1 MATIK
6 LVSPDPAAVY
16 WRAAIGSLVG
26 LPGESLST
34 VITLN
39 LLRAN
44 YYKIAVEELDS
55 EGEVLKSLP
64 PYEEYLTVSGEY
76 QINGQTGAFSQIS

>member
-6 LVSPDPAAVY
+6 LVSPDPAAAY
-16 WRAAIGSLVG
+16 WRATIGSTVG

-34 VITLN
+34 VFDLKVLTK
-39 LLRAN
+39 N
-44 YYKIAVEELDS
+44 YYNIAVDQLDGT
-55 EGEVLKSLP
+55 GEVLKSFAV
-64 PYEEYLTVSGEY
+64 EEMLTVSGEY